1 MISCDNPETS
11 LNSLQCSLPRD
22 KLRLPDPLG
31 ICLSWTKANDG
42 IATMSNRIRCFRCAE
57 EVSVD
62 YFIEASEQFYEVI
75 AISVIFLI
83 LEMM

>member
-1 MISCDNPETS
+1 
-11 LNSLQCSLPRD
+11 
-22 KLRLPDPLG
+22 
-31 ICLSWTKANDG
+31 
-42 IATMSNRIRCFRCAE
+42 MSNRIKCFRCAE

-62 YFIEASEQFYEVI
+62 YFTEASEQLYEVI

>member
-11 LNSLQCSLPRD
+11 LNSLYCSFPCDR
-22 KLRLPDPLG
+22 LRLPVPLG
-31 ICLSWTKANDG
+31 ICLSWTKADDG
-42 IATMSNRIRCFRCAE
+42 IATMSNRIKCFRCAE

-62 YFIEASEQFYEVI
+62 YFTEASEQLYDVI
-75 AISVIFLI
+75 AVSVIFLI

>member
-1 MISCDNPETS
+1 
-11 LNSLQCSLPRD
+11 
-22 KLRLPDPLG
+22 
-31 ICLSWTKANDG
+31 
-42 IATMSNRIRCFRCAE
+42 MSNRIQVLPMCAE

-62 YFIEASEQFYEVI
+62 YFIEASGEQFYEVI